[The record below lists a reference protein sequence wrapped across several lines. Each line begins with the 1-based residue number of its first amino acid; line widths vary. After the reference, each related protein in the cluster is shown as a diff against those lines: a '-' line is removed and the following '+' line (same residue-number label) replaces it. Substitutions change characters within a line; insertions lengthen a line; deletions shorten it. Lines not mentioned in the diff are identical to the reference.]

1 MTDKFRSY
9 DSLEDSVK
17 DYGTFLKENKRYKPL
32 LEADTLE
39 DQLKA
44 IGASGYATD
53 PRYKKKL
60 KGIIEGKTFN
70 ELLG

>member
-1 MTDKFRSY
+1 
-9 DSLEDSVK
+9 VK
-17 DYGTFLKENKRYKPL
+17 DYGTFLKENKRYTPL

-39 DQLKA
+39 DQLEA

-60 KGIIEGKTFN
+60 NGIIEGKTFN